1 MNGLAPRVQ
10 DFTVGWIFAPSLE
23 LEAVTAMLEEG
34 YETSRDTVGYI
45 LGRVSSHNV
54 ALSCLSKGR
63 IGTNPAA
70 AAVTRIQSRFSALRL
85 ILMMGIGGGVPNP
98 EADVRL
104 GDLIV
109 SSLQGNSEEQCNT
122 ILERLVEA
130 EHKVEPEV

>member
-34 YETSRDTVGYI
+34 YETSRDTVGCI
-45 LGRVSSHNV
+45 LGRVSNHNV
-54 ALSCLSKGR
+54 VLSCLPKGWM
-63 IGTNPAA
+63 GTNSAA
-70 AAVTRIQSRFSALRL
+70 AAVTRVQSRFSALRF
-85 ILMMGIGGGVPNP
+85 IVVVGIEGGVSNP